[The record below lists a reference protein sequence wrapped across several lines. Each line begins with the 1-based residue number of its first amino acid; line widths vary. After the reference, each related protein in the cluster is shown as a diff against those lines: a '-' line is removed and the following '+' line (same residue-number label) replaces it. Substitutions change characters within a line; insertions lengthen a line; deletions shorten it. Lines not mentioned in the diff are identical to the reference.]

1 MNIETFIDRTGQSV
15 MVSEGT
21 AFGPVF
27 SEDEDPQ
34 KFINWA
40 FVMGQSKEI
49 IRTADPD
56 ALEALVG
63 KWRKE
68 EEFNENEARGEKY
81 YSDTEATTLPE
92 IMEKSKGLK

>member
-15 MVSEGT
+15 MVSERT

-40 FVMGQSKEI
+40 FDVMGQSKKI
-49 IRTADPD
+49 IRKTDHI
-56 ALEALVG
+56 ALKTLVD

-68 EEFNENEARGEKY
+68 EEFNENEA
-81 YSDTEATTLPE
+81 
-92 IMEKSKGLK
+92 KGLK

>member
-34 KFINWA
+34 NFLNWA
-40 FVMGQSKEI
+40 FLLGHTKET

-56 ALEALVG
+56 ALNILVDR
-63 KWRKE
+63 WRKE
-68 EEFNENEARGEKY
+68 ENGTKEPL
-81 YSDTEATTLPE
+81 T
-92 IMEKSKGLK
+92 